1 MKTMK
6 KLLAI
11 TAVCGIAQL
20 YSAAPGSYGNG
31 SAVARKRLNPNGMI
45 PGETQGEPYLNP
57 GKPGTLIA
65 PESRNRPGD
74 VMPSRKAATVFPV
87 KRNSSES
94 VSPATGNTIIQPDN
108 YIKHRTVYEAVHS
121 GNWIVG
127 DYNKSHG
134 IAQVDK
140 VGKDGKPVVD
150 KNGQSIVETYVDVI
164 EKSFGS
170 AVLVPKTDGKRKL
183 IGYWIDYKK
192 PATSKITNNQVY
204 LYGILAKP
212 THKVPTVL
220 TPANPS
226 GNPVVGVKPTF
237 ETAVYSITGSGK
249 WKGYTGNYDP
259 ITATA
264 MLEKKSKKGTVGLAK
279 GTNFKGVQEH
289 NTLGA
294 LPKGA
299 KVFATFPNPQFK
311 QGMFGQPSVVTL
323 YILPA

>member
-31 SAVARKRLNPNGMI
+31 SAVARKRLNPNGMM
-45 PGETQGEPYLNP
+45 PT
-57 GKPGTLIA
+57 A
-65 PESRNRPGD
+65 PNMTAIGDEVPQNYPGD
-74 VMPSRKAATVFPV
+74 VMPSRKPATVFPV

-94 VSPATGNTIIQPDN
+94 VSPVTGNTIIQPDN
-108 YIKHRTVYEAVHS
+108 YVKHRTVYEAVHS

-127 DYNKSHG
+127 DYNKSHS

-226 GNPVVGVKPTF
+226 GNPVIGKPTF

-264 MLEKKSKKGTVGLAK
+264 MLEKKPKKGTVGLAK

-289 NTLGA
+289 TLGA

-311 QGMFGQPSVVTL
+311 QGIFGQPSVVTL